1 MSLNTI
7 KLGDFVANILKTAN
21 DNFSDLESRKANTK
35 DIPQRVSQLENDRQY
50 QTASEVA
57 QAIADLVNSS
67 PEALDTLRELAE
79 ALGNDPNF
87 ATTIASQ
94 LGNKVDKEVGKG
106 LSSNDYTTEEKS
118 KLANL
123 KNYTLPVAGEALG
136 GVKNGGNVT
145 INTDGTLTAPT
156 PEKGASVE
164 RIDFTATDSRW
175 GVLAGNQYTITL
187 VGNGK
192 SPIGVYRKGEDSY
205 LLAGAGIEIQGVN
218 ILVSSIDKFEGYLL
232 VI

>member
-118 KLANL
+118 KLQ
-123 KNYTLPVAGEALG
+123 T
-136 GVKNGGNVT
+136 
-145 INTDGTLTAPT
+145 
-156 PEKGASVE
+156 
-164 RIDFTATDSRW
+164 
-175 GVLAGNQYTITL
+175 
-187 VGNGK
+187 
-192 SPIGVYRKGEDSY
+192 
-205 LLAGAGIEIQGVN
+205 
-218 ILVSSIDKFEGYLL
+218 
-232 VI
+232 